1 MHYIMHLVNTILFLL
16 LTFSS
21 GYHTANSVILNGEEH
36 MLVFGGLHRRAP
48 TNSMEV
54 YNIGKNM
61 WTTEGFAAIILIA
74 FRRST
79 FFEML
84 ILANRFIR
92 SHWSSSVPS
101 LRTHQ
106 VLEPHIYIHFSFIML
121 LLVGCYCVSVY
132 DLRSDSFIITGGS
145 DGNDLWRNGRELKDV
160 LRALFSISITSSN
173 LIALYS
179 ITDPRVGLCAEYYP
193 VEV

>member
-61 WTTEGFAAIILIA
+61 WTTEGFATITLIA
-74 FRRST
+74 FRRS
-79 FFEML
+79 EIL
-84 ILANRFIR
+84 ILANRFVR

-106 VLEPHIYIHFSFIML
+106 VLEPHIYIHFSSPALWSYFLVIIVYLVTVGWL
-121 LLVGCYCVSVY
+121 LLC
-132 DLRSDSFIITGGS
+132 
-145 DGNDLWRNGRELKDV
+145 
-160 LRALFSISITSSN
+160 
-173 LIALYS
+173 
-179 ITDPRVGLCAEYYP
+179 
-193 VEV
+193 